1 MARISNKSGK
11 LNQENKSWSGRKER
25 IKNDKKKKKTDVYW
39 SPEISKSY
47 YAPWRDLIFLSRTNG
62 SYPTVTN

>member
-25 IKNDKKKKKTDVYW
+25 IKKDKKKKKDRCLLVGRNLKVLLRPMEGFNIPIQNEW
-39 SPEISKSY
+39 
-47 YAPWRDLIFLSRTNG
+47 
-62 SYPTVTN
+62 